1 MVRKLSAR
9 EIGDMARSN
18 TTPISIPRSI
28 RQINQV
34 VATSMPAGK
43 VVPLCAFPL
52 LREDTLRNSM
62 IHAKVDLMETA
73 EVIKN
78 GIQCRFQAWFV
89 PFLAFER
96 FDGGRDEFDRSYK
109 KRAGA
114 NGAPLTPFFN
124 SMLAGPV
131 GSIAIHKYLGFH
143 AAPTDTINTAYIE
156 AYNLI
161 YNFRL
166 RNKSESLYQLKKLNT
181 LSSTALQPA
190 FWQHEQYKYVV
201 PDWDDAAMEGSVDLS
216 FTNPFAAVRG
226 LYMTRGAAGTAW
238 NSTAAAAVVDTAG
251 NSPALGNNNAG
262 LWDPAAGNQV
272 YADRSA
278 TAPYAPKIFTDLAS
292 AGVKISLANIEMAK
306 KTQYFAELKKQFEA
320 LPESWIVDLLMDG
333 ISVPDKIWQQ
343 PIKIADKT
351 EVFGIQ
357 KRWAT
362 DGANLTD
369 AVVNGAAMC
378 DLDIVLPRCP
388 TGGIVMVTAEILPEQ
403 LFERARD
410 PLLFITDPDKLPAAM
425 RDDLDP
431 QKVERMSN
439 GEIDTAHTSPNGLFG
454 YRPQNWAWQASNTR
468 IGGKW
473 FKSAPSNT
481 FNEERQHF
489 WTVEVAAPALGP
501 DFMIAETFNTLPFVV
516 TNQDVGEVELQGT
529 CVIEGNTVFG
539 ERLIENDNSYN
550 ETLGKVDQTRLTK
563 GV

>member
-1 MVRKLSAR
+1 MV
-9 EIGDMARSN
+9 RSN

-34 VATSMPAGK
+34 VATSLPAGK
-43 VVPLCAFPL
+43 VVPITAFPL
-52 LREDTLRNSM
+52 LREDTLRSSM
-62 IHAKVDLMETA
+62 LHAKVDLMETA

-109 KRAGA
+109 KQAGA
-114 NGAPLTPFFN
+114 NGAALTPFFN
-124 SMLAGPV
+124 TMVAGPV

-143 AAPTDTINTAYIE
+143 AAPTDVINTAYIE

-166 RNKSESLYQLKKLNT
+166 RNRSESLYQAKKVNT
-181 LSSTALQPA
+181 LSSTSLNPA

-201 PDWDDAAMEGSVDLS
+201 PDWDDAAMEGTVDLS
-216 FTNPFAAVRG
+216 FTNPQAAVRG
-226 LYMTRGAAGTAW
+226 LYMVKNAVGSGWNASNIADKIDSAGGSPKIGDNHAGAWDAG
-238 NSTAAAAVVDTAG
+238 AG
-251 NSPALGNNNAG
+251 NMI
-262 LWDPAAGNQV
+262 

-278 TAPYAPKIFTDLAS
+278 TAPNAPKIFADLATT
-292 AGVKISLANIEMAK
+292 GVKISLANIELAK
-306 KTQYFAELKKQFEA
+306 RTQWYAELKKQFEA
-320 LPESWIVDLLMDG
+320 LPESWIIDLLMEG
-333 ISVPDKIWQQ
+333 ISVPDKMWQQ

-369 AVVNGAAMC
+369 AVVNGSAIC
-378 DLDIVLPRCP
+378 DLNIVLPRCP
-388 TGGIVMVTAEILPEQ
+388 TGGIVMVTAEVLPEQ

-410 PLLFITDPDKLPAAM
+410 PLLFITDTTHLPNAM

-439 GEIDTAHTSPNGLFG
+439 AEIDTAHTNPNGLFG
-454 YRPQNWAWQASNTR
+454 YRPLNWSWQASNTR

-473 FKSAPSNT
+473 FKSAASNT

-489 WTVEVAAPALGP
+489 WTVETPAPSLGS

-529 CVIEGNTVFG
+529 CIIEGNTVFG
-539 ERLIENDNSYN
+539 ERLIENDNTYN
-550 ETLGKVDQTRLTK
+550 EVLANVDRTRLTK

>member
-1 MVRKLSAR
+1 MVRRLTAR

-18 TTPISIPRSI
+18 TSPISIPRSV

-34 VATSMPAGK
+34 CATSMPAGK
-43 VVPLCAFPL
+43 VVPITAFPL
-52 LREDTLRNSM
+52 LREDTLRSSM
-62 IHAKVDLMETA
+62 LHARVDLMETA

-96 FDGGRDEFDRSYK
+96 FDGGRDEFDRAYK
-109 KRAGA
+109 KQAGA
-114 NGAPLTPFFN
+114 NGAPVTPFFN
-124 SMLAGPV
+124 SMVAGPV
-131 GSIAIHKYLGFH
+131 GSIEIHKYLGFH
-143 AAPTDTINTAYIE
+143 AAPADTINTAYIE

-166 RNKSESLYQLKKLNT
+166 RNRSEALYQSKKVNT
-181 LSSTALQPA
+181 LSSTALKPA

-216 FTNPFAAVRG
+216 FTNSRALVSG
-226 LYMTRGAAGTAW
+226 LYVSPNPPSSTNNYGTYLDSNGRTANMVNGGVYSGNTGSIYYDQNAA
-238 NSTAAAAVVDTAG
+238 
-251 NSPALGNNNAG
+251 
-262 LWDPAAGNQV
+262 
-272 YADRSA
+272 
-278 TAPYAPKIFTDLAS
+278 APYAPKIYADLAT
-292 AGVKISLANIEMAK
+292 AGVKISLANIELAK
-306 KTQYFAELKKQFEA
+306 RSQWYAELKKQFEA
-320 LPESWIVDLLMDG
+320 LPESWIIDLLMEG
-333 ISVPDKIWQQ
+333 ISVPDKMWQQ

-369 AVVNGAAMC
+369 AVVNGSAMC
-378 DLDIVLPRCP
+378 DLNIVLPRCP

-410 PLLFITDPDKLPAAM
+410 PLLFITDPAKLPNAM

-439 GEIDTAHTSPNGLFG
+439 GEIDTAHPTPNGLFG
-454 YRPQNWAWQASNTR
+454 YRPLNWVWQSSNTR

-473 FKSAPSNT
+473 FKSAPSST

-489 WTVEVAAPALGP
+489 WTVEVAAPVLGS

-539 ERLIENDNSYN
+539 ERLLENDNSYN
-550 ETLGKVDQTRLTK
+550 EVLAKVDQTRIAK